1 MPEWFT
7 PPQVARARGLRTAKV
22 LAWIRSGELEGVNCA
37 EKRDGRPRWRIS
49 AEALEAFDR
58 ARSSRSAL
66 LPPAASFRR
75 RARRSECVTEYF

>member
-37 EKRDGRPRWRIS
+37 EKHDGRPRWRIS
-49 AEALEAFDR
+49 AEALEAFDST
-58 ARSSRSAL
+58 RSSRQ
-66 LPPAASFRR
+66 LPQRVARERRMATRQSEVIEFFR
-75 RARRSECVTEYF
+75 